1 MTKHLQ
7 VYNLLYPKGFLKKY
21 WCNICKVQFVRKLQ
35 FDNDSLKSS
44 CSVVAVVCSRWAQ
57 FKYFRCNTSGRC
69 CFFRFIVLIS
79 LSISNTLIVSNL
91 KDFSF
96 PFLFLIS
103 NIHGWISYFLI
114 ALSTGSKIVLD
125 SLLTIYEFSYI
136 FKVDTAFLKKVFS
149 VSATLSR
156 EFITLQSLVRNIN
169 GNGNRVLY
177 SSLDADFWCPLPLQP
192 L

>member
-1 MTKHLQ
+1 M
-7 VYNLLYPKGFLKKY
+7 
-21 WCNICKVQFVRKLQ
+21 
-35 FDNDSLKSS
+35 
-44 CSVVAVVCSRWAQ
+44 
-57 FKYFRCNTSGRC
+57 
-69 CFFRFIVLIS
+69 IS
-79 LSISNTLIVSNL
+79 LSISNTLIASNL

-169 GNGNRVLY
+169 GNGNRVL
-177 SSLDADFWCPLPLQP
+177 
-192 L
+192 